1 MGEGEKEPRRR
12 GEGEERRRR
21 RRGGWEDCYRGR
33 GSGGGGGR
41 EDESI
46 LSMFRENVPLELVG
60 KVAGASAVAEP
71 GHVEGRAVARHGD
84 DVVAMAVSRKK
95 EKFNQEKRV

>member
-1 MGEGEKEPRRR
+1 
-12 GEGEERRRR
+12 
-21 RRGGWEDCYRGR
+21 
-33 GSGGGGGR
+33 
-41 EDESI
+41 
-46 LSMFRENVPLELVG
+46 MFRENVPLELVG